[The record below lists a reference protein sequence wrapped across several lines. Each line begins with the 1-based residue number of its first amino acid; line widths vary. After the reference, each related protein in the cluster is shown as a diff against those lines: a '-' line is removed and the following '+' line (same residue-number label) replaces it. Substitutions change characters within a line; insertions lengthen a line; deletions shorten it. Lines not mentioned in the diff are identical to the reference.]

1 MIAELILPIRNY
13 EAVYIFN
20 PNLTEEEQKN
30 ILRKNKEII
39 QQYKGTMNHLDTWGS
54 RHLANPIGKFS
65 RGTYFHMSF
74 TAQSDCI
81 KEIERTL
88 KINDKVLRYYH
99 NRLDDRKDIAK
110 HMEDFKDR
118 LVESRKRYEE
128 REAKFKAKDGVR
140 RQRRAVRA

>member
-1 MIAELILPIRNY
+1 
-13 EAVYIFN
+13 
-20 PNLTEEEQKN
+20 
-30 ILRKNKEII
+30 
-39 QQYKGTMNHLDTWGS
+39 
-54 RHLANPIGKFS
+54 
-65 RGTYFHMSF
+65 MSF

-118 LVESRKRYEE
+118 LVESRKRYEKSV
-128 REAKFKAKDGVR
+128 RLNSKPKMVKIVKTMRSCIRYSRDLTLLIKTKDALNNAFIFFVSGTLSGNDFCWGNAYDFKGLNWGPLGFGR
-140 RQRRAVRA
+140 